1 MSYFSTRVLVTGVSP
16 LVISAKSKVALLCR
30 RRNVTIV
37 GSFPSISPSL
47 NLSVSARVRAP
58 RNFPSSACHKVWE
71 FKTLRHSPGMLGM
84 PCFPLPSTDLS
95 VRKKDW
101 RT

>member
-30 RRNVTIV
+30 RRNVTTV

-47 NLSVSARVRAP
+47 NLSVSARVRAAEKLSFF
-58 RNFPSSACHKVWE
+58 RLSQS
-71 FKTLRHSPGMLGM
+71 LG
-84 PCFPLPSTDLS
+84 
-95 VRKKDW
+95 V
-101 RT
+101 

>member
-16 LVISAKSKVALLCR
+16 LVISGKSKVALLCR
-30 RRNVTIV
+30 
-37 GSFPSISPSL
+37 GSFPSIPPSL
-47 NLSVSARVRAP
+47 NLSARVRAAVKLSFF
-58 RNFPSSACHKVWE
+58 RLSQKVWE

-95 VRKKDW
+95 VRKKD
-101 RT
+101 